1 MVADHLSRMAGDEP
15 LNIAWQTESGAEP
28 AAQPAENRALDSR
41 TRYGTVSRVFHWL
54 MALLIVWQF
63 LKLGDR
69 IAEGEHWVGQT
80 LVPWHVSM
88 GAVLLVLV
96 VLRILWS
103 ASQLSRRPLHDP
115 ATAWLVKGGHLAL
128 YGCMVAMPVTGVL
141 YLVGNGYGL
150 KVFGQQLVEK
160 GPEIAWAA
168 SVGGL
173 HSPLAWLT
181 VLLVI
186 GHIGAALYH
195 QLVKRDD
202 IMQRML

>member
-1 MVADHLSRMAGDEP
+1 MI
-15 LNIAWQTESGAEP
+15 N
-28 AAQPAENRALDSR
+28 DSR
-41 TRYGTVSRVFHWL
+41 QKYGSVSRVFHWL

-80 LVPWHVSM
+80 LVPWHVSLGALLM
-88 GAVLLVLV
+88 GLVLL
-96 VLRILWS
+96 RIVWS
-103 ASQLSRRPLHDP
+103 ATQLKQRPLHDP

-128 YGCMVAMPVTGVL
+128 YACMVLMPVTGML
-141 YLVGNGYGL
+141 YLIGNGYGV
-150 KVFGQQLVEK
+150 KVFGMQLVEK
-160 GPEIAWAA
+160 GPEISWAGT
-168 SVGGL
+168 VGGL

-181 VLLVI
+181 VLLVV

-195 QLVKRDD
+195 RLVKRDE